1 MYFSREPIPS
11 RKKGVT
17 EVLMLKQVC
26 IIPFRREYL
35 LQFNAMPETE
45 LEQIESVDM
54 MRIIESGGT
63 VHMVMTEHDSF
74 SVDTKEDLQNVE
86 RHMAEDVLMSIYS
99 TV

>member
-1 MYFSREPIPS
+1 
-11 RKKGVT
+11 
-17 EVLMLKQVC
+17 
-26 IIPFRREYL
+26 
-35 LQFNAMPETE
+35 MPETE

-54 MRIIESGGT
+54 IRIIESGGI

-86 RHMAEDVLMSIYS
+86 RHMAEDVLMSTYS